1 MATKRQATREDLVNE
16 VSRLTNQLIEA
27 RDRVKFLEE
36 MNRTLAADTN
46 WWKDL
51 SSQLGDQVQR
61 WQQMH
66 RELLTQVAKQQGPA
80 HLREYTKQLQ
90 DVIERSAPPVGE
102 FQVALALA
110 GRNTQGIAP
119 QGVAAKPVAKL
130 EFIDV
135 GEE

>member
-1 MATKRQATREDLVNE
+1 MGTKKQPVTASKVAEL
-16 VSRLTNQLIEA
+16 EA
-27 RDRVKFLEE
+27 KVQFLEE

-66 RELLTQVAKQQGPA
+66 RELLAQVAKQRGPE

-119 QGVAAKPVAKL
+119 QGVAAKPVERIKY
-130 EFIDV
+130 IDI
-135 GEE
+135 GQE